1 MAIFFFLSVFGPRF
15 VSVGLCFFDMI
26 SECWFSH
33 LLFYVRNILISGY
46 LFTFLAYCASM
57 FRVLFLQ
64 LTLSQWIGV
73 FSGWWIDFGGYLKL
87 CSLVYPKTATQNYE
101 SMPLCVDGFISYY
114 VLKYLLFH
122 SATWRCITNYP
133 WNFVLKKEKRSFWT
147 CQLYVVSYMSSSLYC
162 KL

>member
-1 MAIFFFLSVFGPRF
+1 
-15 VSVGLCFFDMI
+15 MI

-73 FSGWWIDFGGYLKL
+73 FSGWWIDFGDYLKL
-87 CSLVYPKTATQNYE
+87 CSLVYPKTATQNFWKYAA
-101 SMPLCVDGFISYY
+101 LCGRFYQ
-114 VLKYLLFH
+114 LLR
-122 SATWRCITNYP
+122 SQV
-133 WNFVLKKEKRSFWT
+133 FVIPQCYMALYNKLPMEFCLEKREKILLDMPIV
-147 CQLYVVSYMSSSLYC
+147 CRILYELLPLFQIVICSVFSIM
-162 KL
+162 